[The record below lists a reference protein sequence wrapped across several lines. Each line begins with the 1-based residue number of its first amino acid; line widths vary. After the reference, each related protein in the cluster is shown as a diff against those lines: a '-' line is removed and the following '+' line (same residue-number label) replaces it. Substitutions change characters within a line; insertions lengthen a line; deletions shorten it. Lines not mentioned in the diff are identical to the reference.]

1 MELSVWITYFIATII
16 LSLSPGPGVFSSIS
30 SGLHHGFRLGL
41 WNGVGMQAAN
51 MILVGIVS
59 LGLGAILLASE
70 TLFALVKWLGVAYLV
85 YLGVVT
91 WRAPARGFQDNPH
104 DEAQTARDVFLRG
117 FFVNITNPK
126 GIIFFAAILPQFID
140 VARPQLQQ
148 YAILAAT
155 TFAVDLVAMMGLHGA
170 RGEGAARDARPGPA
184 ALGEPRPRRRLRGG
198 RRGAGELP
206 ESGFGRMTLSQP
218 FPGRGSNAGRVFV
231 INNTEERT

>member
-70 TLFALVKWLGVAYLV
+70 ALFALVKWLGVAYLV
-85 YLGVVT
+85 YLGAVT

-117 FFVNITNPK
+117 FFVNMTNPK

-140 VARPQLQQ
+140 VARPQMPQ
-148 YAILAAT
+148 YAVLAGT
-155 TFAVDLVAMMGLHGA
+155 TFAVDLVAMWGYTALAAKVLRVMRDPGHLRWVNRGLGGA
-170 RGEGAARDARPGPA
+170 FVAAGVALAGFRRA
-184 ALGEPRPRRRLRGG
+184 API
-198 RRGAGELP
+198 
-206 ESGFGRMTLSQP
+206 S
-218 FPGRGSNAGRVFV
+218 
-231 INNTEERT
+231 